1 MTYQTCGRSWAKG
14 TNRPRMGSSFTGKR
28 LVPARIIRRP
38 KNAGISRVTKQAVK
52 ACNQAEQKETTDLN

>member
-14 TNRPRMGSSFTGKR
+14 TNRPRMEALLLGSALS
-28 LVPARIIRRP
+28 RR
-38 KNAGISRVTKQAVK
+38 KSSDGLKTAGISRVTKQVVK